1 MTFKL
6 TPKLRLTIVT
16 SALLIAVI
24 AWIGGLIHFAETM
37 PEDIPDNAEIEQT
50 DAIVVLTG
58 GSNRL
63 QNGIDLLR
71 DGKARKLFVTG
82 VYQGVEVKEL
92 LGLARNAPD
101 ALECCIELDY
111 NAADTVANAMETA
124 RWLEQQGYSSVRLVT
139 SNYHIKRSMLEFR
152 MAAPEATIIPHPIE
166 PEDLVHDGWWHN
178 GQSLKLYAREYT
190 KYLVTSLR
198 YGLYRLSR

>member
-139 SNYHIKRSMLEFR
+139 SNYHI
-152 MAAPEATIIPHPIE
+152 IPHPIE

-198 YGLYRLSR
+198 YALYRLSR